1 MADRFD
7 EGFRSQVAFVT
18 HTREYRSADVLPA
31 LARQGYTTTERPHD
45 RETER
50 LIAQFEP
57 DLVVLA
63 IDPRH
68 DDDITLVRQ
77 VSRAS
82 SAALLVMAPG
92 PHTAGL
98 SLALEAGADL
108 CLRDTD
114 GPELLTA
121 QLSALTRRKGAQT
134 PTTQE
139 DGPSSITVRDL
150 VLDFDRCQAIRDEE
164 TIPLTPT
171 EFKILAYLARNAGK
185 VVSPVE
191 ILRAVQDYTYS
202 EREAQEIVKVYIRRI
217 RRKVEVDPA
226 DPNYIVNVR
235 GFGYM
240 LERRAIARGQARDT
254 RAA

>member
-92 PHTAGL
+92 HT
-98 SLALEAGADL
+98 
-108 CLRDTD
+108 R
-114 GPELLTA
+114 
-121 QLSALTRRKGAQT
+121 
-134 PTTQE
+134 
-139 DGPSSITVRDL
+139 
-150 VLDFDRCQAIRDEE
+150 
-164 TIPLTPT
+164 
-171 EFKILAYLARNAGK
+171 
-185 VVSPVE
+185 
-191 ILRAVQDYTYS
+191 
-202 EREAQEIVKVYIRRI
+202 
-217 RRKVEVDPA
+217 PA
-226 DPNYIVNVR
+226 
-235 GFGYM
+235 
-240 LERRAIARGQARDT
+240 
-254 RAA
+254 